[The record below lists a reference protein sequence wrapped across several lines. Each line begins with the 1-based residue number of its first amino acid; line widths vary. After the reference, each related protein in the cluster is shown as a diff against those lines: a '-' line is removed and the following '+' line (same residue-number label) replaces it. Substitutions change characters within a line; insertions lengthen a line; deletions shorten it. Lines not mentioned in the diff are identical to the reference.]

1 MNEYFIQKI
10 GIKDCRHIK
19 DLEILLSETERKH
32 LIFTGKNGSGK
43 TTTLKE
49 INILLNKLIKNGF
62 ATVEQ
67 SKQDIENYQNAIKS
81 KETNIENIKLQIDE
95 QKELFANEIDSQIK
109 LKLIT
114 ILKVMKQIF

>member
-1 MNEYFIQKI
+1 MNEYFVQKI

-19 DLEILLSETERKH
+19 DLEILLVKRRKH

-43 TTTLKE
+43 TTALKE

-81 KETNIENIKLQIDE
+81 KETNIENIKV
-95 QKELFANEIDSQIK
+95 K
-109 LKLIT
+109 LMNKKNYL
-114 ILKVMKQIF
+114 LMK